1 MVNKNESIIL
11 KEKVASFKS
20 LLMKKISIFQH
31 LLPKTITPQRLI
43 EIAMISIMDNPRLM
57 SCSLE
62 SLYRAILKSAE
73 VGLPIGSYHQWSCV
87 VPYWNKNT
95 NRYDARFQIMYQ
107 GIVKLV
113 YDNDKIYLDSQVVYL
128 NDDFDYGFN
137 YGETNEPF
145 IKHKPSLSNR
155 GELIAVYAVAK
166 KDNEVLK
173 IEIMNKEQIY
183 KIRERSK
190 TYQDDVDKKTHESFW
205 FTAEEEA
212 WRKTCIHRIK
222 KYLPLSQKTEE
233 TLEQDSKTDFEYD
246 TNMLSD
252 ITDIPDAKEPQR
264 LSQQK
269 TVFIQEPAVFIQ
281 EPDDIPESIAVDIP
295 KPVKEKVSSPQESDV
310 GLPPRQ
316 ETPTPQ
322 EVFPA
327 SATGGASPF
336 QKLIEK
342 LEITTTEKGLESNL
356 KSFTWVIKEAT
367 TEEMARLDRIVSKKR
382 EEFKG
387 K

>member
-11 KEKVASFKS
+11 KEKVASFRS

-113 YDNDKIYLDSQVVYL
+113 YDNDKIYLDSQVVYV

-137 YGETNEPF
+137 YGEINQPF

-252 ITDIPDAKEPQR
+252 ITNIPDVKEPQR

-269 TVFIQEPAVFIQ
+269 Q

-295 KPVKEKVSSPQESDV
+295 KPVKEKVSSPHESDV
-310 GLPPRQ
+310 GLPHRQ

-322 EVFPA
+322 EVSPV
-327 SATGGASPF
+327 SATGGASPYH
-336 QKLIEK
+336 KLTEKIE
-342 LEITTTEKGLESNL
+342 IATTTVVLNNL
-356 KSFTWVIKEAT
+356 LKTFEWVIKEMT
-367 TEEMARLDRIVSKKR
+367 VEEKAKIDKLVSKKR

-387 K
+387 R